1 MLKVANQI
9 HTDNIEE
16 LIKFS
21 QNLPDDCSVFTIN
34 SCDEH
39 IKFNIAESWIKN
51 EIEKDRGRTIVYGA
65 NRLLLASL
73 GFTQHPKL
81 QLRDKIYVLN
91 NSTSLRG
98 TVAANA
104 IILEV
109 TDDFEQIFE
118 QIKLSL
124 RMVNN
129 PKILIVTSNQDNDAY
144 LQLLGDKNTYS
155 WLHDERLF

>member
-1 MLKVANQI
+1 MNCTPNVPQKKLFNK
-9 HTDNIEE
+9 TY
-16 LIKFS
+16 
-21 QNLPDDCSVFTIN
+21 LP
-34 SCDEH
+34 
-39 IKFNIAESWIKN
+39 
-51 EIEKDRGRTIVYGA
+51 
-65 NRLLLASL
+65 
-73 GFTQHPKL
+73 
-81 QLRDKIYVLN
+81 DKIYVLN